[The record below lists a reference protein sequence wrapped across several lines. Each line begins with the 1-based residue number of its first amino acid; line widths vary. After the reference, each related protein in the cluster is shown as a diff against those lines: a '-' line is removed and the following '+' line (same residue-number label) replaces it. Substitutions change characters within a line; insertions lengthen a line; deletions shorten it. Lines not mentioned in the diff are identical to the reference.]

1 MSDAPAGFAEVSPY
15 RIYVLTA
22 QERISDAREAD
33 YADDQEALEA
43 ARALKGD
50 RFAAEVWSG
59 ERLVERIG
67 AAFSL

>member
-1 MSDAPAGFAEVSPY
+1 MTPY

-33 YADDQEALEA
+33 YADDQAALEA
-43 ARALKGD
+43 AQALKGD
-50 RFAAEVWSG
+50 RFAVEVWTG

-67 AAFSL
+67 GEFSL